1 LKNVASVFNNLIIIT
16 HGSTGNMAKVRIPK
30 QARAV
35 HTRQRIIKAGLQE
48 FSQKGIHDANTS
60 GIARRA
66 RVSVGTFYLYFK
78 NKRTLLLEI
87 LEDFLDQVF
96 STVWKG
102 INQQASIDLD
112 KEGLRSIIENVF
124 EAYAIA
130 PEFLRQSHALRYS
143 DPDIKQRYDRERE
156 REITQISQFL
166 ESDIGRFNISDT
178 YAAAIIIHNAVES
191 VAHTAMFL
199 GPSVEKDRLV
209 DELTHMLH
217 SYLLHR

>member
-1 LKNVASVFNNLIIIT
+1 
-16 HGSTGNMAKVRIPK
+16 MAEVRIPK

-35 HTRQRIIKAGLQE
+35 HTRQRIIKAGLRE

-60 GIARRA
+60 GIAKRA
-66 RVSVGTFYLYFK
+66 KVSVGTFYLYFK

-96 STVWKG
+96 STIWKG
-102 INQQASIDLD
+102 FNHQPLIDLD
-112 KEGLRSIIENVF
+112 KEDLRRMIENVF

-166 ESDIGRFNISDT
+166 ESDTRRFGISDT

-199 GPSVEKDRLV
+199 GPSVEKDRLAN
-209 DELTHMLH
+209 ELTNMLH
-217 SYLLHR
+217 SYLLHE